1 MEEVTIKLD
10 KYDSMMKE
18 LNDLRN
24 ENKFLKENTGKV
36 LIEVTNNTF
45 SIFEEHKEWEMFLK
59 LQNMTYSDEEI
70 KRLKLVGLEDL
81 EKFFEEK
88 AEEKVETE
96 LKDLKDTI
104 KSYQDNNKNVLNA
117 YEERYN
123 LAIEEEIKKRTE
135 FELKYY
141 EIKASCLENEIYY
154 KDKITEL
161 KNKIPWWK

>member
-24 ENKFLKENTGKV
+24 ENNFLKENTGKV

-45 SIFEEHKEWEMFLK
+45 SNFKPETEWDNYMK
-59 LQNMTYSDEEI
+59 LQNMTYSDEEVKRI
-70 KRLKLVGLEDL
+70 KLIDLEDL
-81 EKFFEEK
+81 EKFFEKK
-88 AEEKVETE
+88 AEKNVETE
-96 LKDLKDTI
+96 LTDLKDTI
-104 KSYQDNNKNVLNA
+104 KSYQDNNEIVLNA
-117 YEERYN
+117 YKESYN
-123 LAIEEEIKKRTE
+123 IAIEEEIKKRTE

-141 EIKASCLENEIYY
+141 EKKASCLENEIYY
-154 KDKITEL
+154 KDKINEL